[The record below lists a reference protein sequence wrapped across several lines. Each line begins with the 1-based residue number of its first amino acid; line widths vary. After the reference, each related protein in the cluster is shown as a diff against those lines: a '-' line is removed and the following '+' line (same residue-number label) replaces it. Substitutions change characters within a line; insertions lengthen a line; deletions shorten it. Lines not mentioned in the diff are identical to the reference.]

1 MTSFLVR
8 FKKGNMQKSMIEGNT
23 LKLILNFSIPLLLGN
38 LFQQF
43 YNVVDAAIVGQT
55 LGSKAL
61 AAVGASSSVQFLILG
76 FCMGICQGFAIMV
89 SQSFGAKRLD
99 EMHTYIY
106 AGAVWTAITAFVVSI
121 LVVVFCA
128 DILHILQVNDEIFKD
143 AYAYLVVIFAGIPFT
158 LLYNYLSA
166 ILRAIGDSKTPFLFL
181 AFSAVLNIGLDFFC
195 ILVLKCGCAGAAIA
209 TIFAQAVSGILC
221 LLLIAFKVNVL
232 HIPKSSRYV
241 DKQHS
246 LKLLAMGVPMGLQFS
261 ITAIGSMVMQSANN
275 ALGTIYVSGF
285 TAGMRIKS
293 LMMCP
298 FDALGAAVSTFLSQN
313 YGAFKLDRIRDG
325 YHKGV
330 MVSILYGAFA
340 CVVMV
345 FFGRILSMMFV
356 SANESQVLNASSLYL
371 RRMGYFYPV
380 LGILITTRM
389 SVQGLGYSA
398 RAMLAGFVEM
408 IARCIVALCFV
419 PIFKYNAITW
429 ADQAAWVAATLVLI
443 PLWVS
448 AMRAVQKKMS

>member
-1 MTSFLVR
+1 MTSFLMR

-89 SQSFGAKRLD
+89 SQSFGAKKLD

-106 AGAVWTAITAFVVSI
+106 AGAIWTAITAFVVSI

-181 AFSAVLNIGLDFFC
+181 AFSAFLNIGLDFFC
-195 ILVLKCGCAGAAIA
+195 ILVLKWGCAGAAIA

-261 ITAIGSMVMQSANN
+261 ITAIGSMVMQSA
-275 ALGTIYVSGF
+275 
-285 TAGMRIKS
+285 KS

-313 YGAFKLDRIRDG
+313 YGACKLERIHDG

-330 MVSILYGAFA
+330 MVSILYGVFA

-345 FFGRILSMMFV
+345 FFGKILSMMFV
-356 SANESQVLNASSLYL
+356 SVNEVQVLNASALYL
-371 RRMGYFYPV
+371 RRMGYFYPI

-398 RAMLAGFVEM
+398 RAMLAGFV
-408 IARCIVALCFV
+408 ALCFV
-419 PIFKYNAITW
+419 PIFKYSAITW
-429 ADQAAWVAATLVLI
+429 ADQTAWVAATLVLI
-443 PLWVS
+443 PLWIS
-448 AMRAVQKKMS
+448 AMRTVQKKMS

>member
-1 MTSFLVR
+1 
-8 FKKGNMQKSMIEGNT
+8 
-23 LKLILNFSIPLLLGN
+23 
-38 LFQQF
+38 
-43 YNVVDAAIVGQT
+43 
-55 LGSKAL
+55 
-61 AAVGASSSVQFLILG
+61 
-76 FCMGICQGFAIMV
+76 MV
-89 SQSFGAKRLD
+89 SQSYGAKRLD
-99 EMHTYIY
+99 EMQTYIY
-106 AGAVWTAITAFVVSI
+106 AGAVWTAITAFVISI

-128 DILHILQVNDEIFKD
+128 DILHILQGNDEIFND
-143 AYAYLVVIFAGIPFT
+143 AYAYLVVMFAGIPFT

-166 ILRAIGDSKTPFLFL
+166 ILRAIGDSKTPFFFL

-195 ILVLKCGCAGAAIA
+195 ILVLKWGCAGAAIA

-232 HIPKSSRYV
+232 HVPKSSRYM
-241 DKQHS
+241 DKKHS
-246 LKLLAMGVPMGLQFS
+246 IKLLAMGVPMGLQFS

-313 YGAFKLDRIRDG
+313 YGACKLERIHDG
-325 YHKGV
+325 YRKGV
-330 MVSILYGAFA
+330 MVSILYGVFA

-345 FFGRILSMMFV
+345 FFGKILSMMFV
-356 SANESQVLNASSLYL
+356 SANESQVLNASALYL
-371 RRMGYFYPV
+371 RRMGYFYPI

-429 ADQAAWVAATLVLI
+429 ADQTAWVAATLVLI
-443 PLWVS
+443 PLWIS
-448 AMRAVQKKMS
+448 TIRTVQKKMC

>member
-1 MTSFLVR
+1 MTSFLMGL
-8 FKKGNMQKSMIEGNT
+8 KEGNMQKSMIEGNT

-55 LGSKAL
+55 LGSYAL

-89 SQSFGAKRLD
+89 SQSFGAKKLD

-181 AFSAVLNIGLDFFC
+181 AFSAFLNIGLDFFC
-195 ILVLKCGCAGAAIA
+195 ILVLKWGCAGAAIA

-241 DKQHS
+241 DKQH
-246 LKLLAMGVPMGLQFS
+246 
-261 ITAIGSMVMQSANN
+261 
-275 ALGTIYVSGF
+275 LGTIYVSGF

-313 YGAFKLDRIRDG
+313 YGACKLERIHDG

-330 MVSILYGAFA
+330 MVSILYGVFA

-356 SANESQVLNASSLYL
+356 SANESQVLNASALYL

-419 PIFKYNAITW
+419 PIFKYSAITW
-429 ADQAAWVAATLVLI
+429 ADQTAWVAATLVLI
-443 PLWVS
+443 PLWIS
-448 AMRAVQKKMS
+448 AMRTVQKKMS